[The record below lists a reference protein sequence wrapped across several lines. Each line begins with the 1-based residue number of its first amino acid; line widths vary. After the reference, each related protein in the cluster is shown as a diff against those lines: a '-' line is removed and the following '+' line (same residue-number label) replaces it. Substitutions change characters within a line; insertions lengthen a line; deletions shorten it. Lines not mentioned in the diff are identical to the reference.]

1 MKIGKANPM
10 IVRTNPVVAIANPRR
25 RLLMDG
31 LMKYAIMPMTSVI
44 RPVHLSALP
53 TQPGSVTAAFR
64 SEISVLRSGPLW
76 SGITDACCVWVSVCR
91 SALAAVSTTGYR
103 RGPWLYPTSSASIR
117 VNVEMARYH
126 PSGTSGPVIPRMYD
140 PVRWATSVLA
150 DSTPPT
156 GMSQ

>member
-53 TQPGSVTAAFR
+53 TQQGV
-64 SEISVLRSGPLW
+64 
-76 SGITDACCVWVSVCR
+76 
-91 SALAAVSTTGYR
+91 
-103 RGPWLYPTSSASIR
+103 
-117 VNVEMARYH
+117 
-126 PSGTSGPVIPRMYD
+126 
-140 PVRWATSVLA
+140 
-150 DSTPPT
+150 
-156 GMSQ
+156 